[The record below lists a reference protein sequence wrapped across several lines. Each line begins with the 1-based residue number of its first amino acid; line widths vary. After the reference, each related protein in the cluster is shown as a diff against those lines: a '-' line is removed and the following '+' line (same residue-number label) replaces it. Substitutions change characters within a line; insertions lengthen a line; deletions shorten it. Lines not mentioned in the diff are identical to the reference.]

1 MSRTDSTPFSAVLTW
16 AGIALLA
23 YLLYRVV
30 EPFLVPLGWACVLA
44 VLLAPV
50 QRRLTAR
57 YSAGRAA
64 ALCTTGATLI
74 LILPA
79 VVLVT
84 AFAREMVDL
93 AQSLQATL
101 AQGNT
106 STLLRGW
113 DEVVRRVPFAA
124 RIDMDSLAP
133 DLLRR
138 AATTLMSQSGGIVT
152 NIAVF
157 FVDARCRPTWA
168 GEVWA
173 QGSYPRSATF
183 SPDGSQLWV
192 CLQRSHQICVF
203 ELGDEGVPRF
213 GHQFIAMPGAACVVF
228 R

>member
-157 FVDARCRPTWA
+157 FVDLALA
-168 GEVWA
+168 LF
-173 QGSYPRSATF
+173 ATF
-183 SPDGSQLWV
+183 FLLRDAAAIMRAVASAMAGPSSRTTQT
-192 CLQRSHQICVF
+192 SHGKF
-203 ELGDEGVPRF
+203 SS
-213 GHQFIAMPGAACVVF
+213 
-228 R
+228 